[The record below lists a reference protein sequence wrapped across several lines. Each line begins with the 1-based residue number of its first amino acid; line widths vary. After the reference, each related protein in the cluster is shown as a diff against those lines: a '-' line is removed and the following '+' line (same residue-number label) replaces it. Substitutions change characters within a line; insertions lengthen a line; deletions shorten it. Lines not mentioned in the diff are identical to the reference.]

1 MEAWKEEITSGKLPF
16 ESAAAEGAAG
26 KGAVKREKKCRN
38 LHPDTLNGAFL
49 GTFGKIFLP
58 ISRDNRNFAAR

>member
-1 MEAWKEEITSGKLPF
+1 MEAWKAEITSGKLPF

-38 LHPDTLNGAFL
+38 LHPDTLNGAF
-49 GTFGKIFLP
+49 FRHFRQDIFAYF
-58 ISRDNRNFAAR
+58 S

>member
-16 ESAAAEGAAG
+16 ERAAAEGAAG

-38 LHPDTLNGAFL
+38 LHPDTLNGAF
-49 GTFGKIFLP
+49 FRHFRQDIFAYF
-58 ISRDNRNFAAR
+58 S

>member
-16 ESAAAEGAAG
+16 ESAAEGAAG

-38 LHPDTLNGAFL
+38 LHPDTLNGASFKHFL
-49 GTFGKIFLP
+49 QDIFAYF
-58 ISRDNRNFAAR
+58 S

>member
-26 KGAVKREKKCRN
+26 KGAAGKGAVKREKKCRN
-38 LHPDTLNGAFL
+38 LHPDTLNGAF
-49 GTFGKIFLP
+49 FRHFRQDIFAYF
-58 ISRDNRNFAAR
+58 S

>member
-1 MEAWKEEITSGKLPF
+1 MEAWKEEIASGKLPF

-38 LHPDTLNGAFL
+38 LHPDTLNGASFKHFL
-49 GTFGKIFLP
+49 QDIFAYF
-58 ISRDNRNFAAR
+58 S

>member
-16 ESAAAEGAAG
+16 ESAAEGAAG

-38 LHPDTLNGAFL
+38 LHPDTLNGAF
-49 GTFGKIFLP
+49 F
-58 ISRDNRNFAAR
+58 

>member
-26 KGAVKREKKCRN
+26 KGAVKREKQCRN
-38 LHPDTLNGAFL
+38 LHPDTLNGAF
-49 GTFGKIFLP
+49 FRHFRQDIFAYF
-58 ISRDNRNFAAR
+58 S

>member
-1 MEAWKEEITSGKLPF
+1 MEAWKEETASVKLPF

-38 LHPDTLNGAFL
+38 LHPDTLNGAF
-49 GTFGKIFLP
+49 FRHFRQDIFAYF
-58 ISRDNRNFAAR
+58 S

>member
-1 MEAWKEEITSGKLPF
+1 MEAWKKEIASVKLPF

-38 LHPDTLNGAFL
+38 LHPDTLNGAF
-49 GTFGKIFLP
+49 FRHFRQDIFAYF
-58 ISRDNRNFAAR
+58 S

>member
-26 KGAVKREKKCRN
+26 KEAVKREKKCRN
-38 LHPDTLNGAFL
+38 LHPDTLNGAF
-49 GTFGKIFLP
+49 FRHFRQDIFAYF
-58 ISRDNRNFAAR
+58 S